1 MYPYGLSVV
10 IRGWRTVAPC
20 SDYRHMPELDRYDAD
35 GIDEN
40 ENLEE
45 LSDGGRLAVEQEL
58 DRRDRRARGELPAAF
73 EGSLPLRPER
83 NSYTSL
89 QTVKYHE

>member
-1 MYPYGLSVV
+1 MCSTLQSASNSCVRV
-10 IRGWRTVAPC
+10 C

-45 LSDGGRLAVEQEL
+45 LSDGGRLAVEEEL
-58 DRRDRRARGELPAAF
+58 DRRDRRARGDLPAAF
-73 EGSLPLRPER
+73 EGAPATPRSCRGKALTQRL
-83 NSYTSL
+83 
-89 QTVKYHE
+89 